1 MRSIAYLSAA
11 ALAIYLVIIFSV
23 VYYGII
29 PREHSDSDG
38 DNAIPPINWADF
50 SNIGVWFGVNVFAF
64 EGIGVV
70 LAVHES
76 MRLAD
81 PGPFYRVLH
90 AVYAI
95 CTVLYSF
102 VAVFGYIT

>member
-1 MRSIAYLSAA
+1 MPFETRPSRSVMTTFRNCTST
-11 ALAIYLVIIFSV
+11 
-23 VYYGII
+23 
-29 PREHSDSDG
+29 
-38 DNAIPPINWADF
+38 
-50 SNIGVWFGVNVFAF
+50 
-64 EGIGVV
+64 
-70 LAVHES
+70 
-76 MRLAD
+76 RLAD